1 LQPFSKI
8 LFNLRIIRA
17 TFLTVV
23 KAICLSFFYL
33 ALLTGASAQILIGP
47 EAGGNLSWTRF
58 DDRDLRSQYKVTPII
73 GYSAGAHLGFRVQ
86 KRYFLHLSLI
96 YSTKGRLIEGKTTTV
111 LNHAEG
117 LVDRVR
123 LNYIEMPIIYS
134 VDFKGS
140 LGGNKEFKYSLGA
153 GPLVSYWLGGVGS
166 ASSFEIREDVQ
177 GGLIDYRIK
186 FKRGNPSPSEMTVS
200 SANRLQLGLNVAGSL
215 IFEPLPAR
223 RIMLT
228 VRYELG
234 GTYLSKKSTGTFN
247 GTSYQEP
254 LQSKNKGLRISVAYL
269 FDLKNDQRKKGK
281 SVSDK
286 KKGKNIT
293 IRKRR

>member
-1 LQPFSKI
+1 M
-8 LFNLRIIRA
+8 
-17 TFLTVV
+17 

-33 ALLTGASAQILIGP
+33 ALVTGASAQILIGP
-47 EAGGNLSWTRF
+47 EAGGNLSWTKF
-58 DDRDLRSQYKVTPII
+58 TDRDLRDQYKITPII

-96 YSTKGRLIEGKTTTV
+96 YSTKGRLIEGKTTLV
-111 LNHAEG
+111 QNHAEG
-117 LVDRVR
+117 LVDRIR

-134 VDFKGS
+134 VDFKGRF
-140 LGGNKEFKYSLGA
+140 GGNKEFKYSLGG
-153 GPLVSYWLGGVGS
+153 GPVISYWLGGVGS
-166 ASSFEIREDVQ
+166 ASSMEIREDVQ
-177 GGLIDYRIK
+177 GGLINYRVA
-186 FKRGNPSPSEMTVS
+186 FKRGNPSPSEMAVS
-200 SANRLQLGLNVAGSL
+200 SSNRVQLGLNAAASL

-228 VRYELG
+228 VRYEVG
-234 GTYLSKKSTGTFN
+234 GTYLSKQSTGRFN
-247 GTSYQEP
+247 GTLYEQP
-254 LQSKNKGLRISVAYL
+254 LQSRNKGFRVSLAYL

>member
-1 LQPFSKI
+1 MQPFSKI

-58 DDRDLRSQYKVTPII
+58 DDRDLRSQYKIKPVW
-73 GYSAGAHLGFRVQ
+73 GYNVGAHLGFRVQ
-86 KRYFLHLSLI
+86 KRYFLHLSVI
-96 YSTKGRLIEGKTTTV
+96 YSTKGRIIENKPSTV
-111 LNHAEG
+111 INYADG
-117 LVDRVR
+117 LRNKSR
-123 LNYIEMPIIYS
+123 YNYLEMPIIYAI
-134 VDFKGS
+134 DFKGK

-153 GPLVSYWLGGVGS
+153 GPNISYWLGGKGNIINS
-166 ASSFEIREDVQ
+166 EIVEQVSEHV
-177 GGLIDYRIK
+177 DYHIA
-186 FKRGNPSPSEMTVS
+186 FKKSNPSEHEMAVQS
-200 SANRLQLGLNVAGSL
+200 FNRLQLGLNITGSL
-215 IFEPLPAR
+215 IFEPAPAR
-223 RIMLT
+223 KIMLT
-228 VRYELG
+228 LRYEVG
-234 GTYLSKKSTGTFN
+234 HSYLSGKSN
-247 GTSYQEP
+247 GKFRETQYQDP
-254 LQSKNKGLRISVAYL
+254 MQSRNKGFRISLAYL
-269 FDLKNDQRKKGK
+269 IDLKTDQRKKGK

>member
-1 LQPFSKI
+1 M
-8 LFNLRIIRA
+8 
-17 TFLTVV
+17 

-96 YSTKGRLIEGKTTTV
+96 YSTKGRLIEGKTTNV

-123 LNYIEMPIIYS
+123 LSYIEMPIIYAI
-134 VDFKGS
+134 DFKGK
-140 LGGNKEFKYSLGA
+140 LGGNKEFKYNIGA
-153 GPLVSYWLGGVGS
+153 GPLVSYWLGGVGY
-166 ASSFEIREDVQ
+166 ASSNEIREDVK
-177 GGLIDYRIK
+177 GGLIDYHVA
-186 FKRGNPSPSEMTVS
+186 FKRGNPSTSEMTVQ

-215 IFEPLPAR
+215 IFEPIPSR

-228 VRYELG
+228 VRYEVG
-234 GTYLSKKSTGTFN
+234 GTYLTKNNNAGTFN
-247 GTSYQEP
+247 GTFYQQP
-254 LQSKNKGLRISVAYL
+254 LQSRNKGLRVSVAYL